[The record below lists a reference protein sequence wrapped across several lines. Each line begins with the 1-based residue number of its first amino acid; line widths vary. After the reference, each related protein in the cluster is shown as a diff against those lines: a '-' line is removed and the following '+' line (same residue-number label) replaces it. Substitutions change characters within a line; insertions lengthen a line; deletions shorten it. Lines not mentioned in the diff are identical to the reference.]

1 MAEWWTYELSDFLMF
16 APRTY
21 YRLIELYNAE
31 LWPAHLAALGLGL
44 ALLVVSLRHPPWTA
58 RSACAMLAACWLW
71 VAWAFHLQR
80 YATINWAANG
90 FAAAFAIEGV
100 LLLGAAAFGVR
111 LRISVSGNRA
121 SGRGVRYTGLGLL
134 LFAVLVQPWVGVVLG
149 RPWTQAEVFGIAPDP
164 TAVGT
169 LGVLLLLRFEAQA
182 RRPRRTRLPALMFW
196 PIPVLWCLISGATLW
211 TMQAPDALLLPLA
224 ALVALLA
231 AWRARTPG

>member
-1 MAEWWTYELSDFLMF
+1 MREWWTYALSDFLMF

-21 YRLIELYNAE
+21 YRLFELYNAA
-31 LWPAHLAALGLGL
+31 LWPAHLAALVLGM
-44 ALLVVSLRHPPWTA
+44 ALLVVSLRPTPWAA

-80 YATINWAANG
+80 YATINWAANW

-100 LLLGAAAFGVR
+100 LLLGAVAFGAR
-111 LRISVSGNRA
+111 LRTSA

-134 LFAVLVQPWVGVVLG
+134 LFAVLVQPWFGVVLG
-149 RPWTQAEVFGIAPDP
+149 RPWTQAEIFGIAPDP

-169 LGVLLLLRFEAQA
+169 LGVLLLLRFDAQA
-182 RRPRRTRLPALMFW
+182 GRPRQTRLLALLLW

-224 ALVALLA
+224 ALLALLA
-231 AWRARTPG
+231 VWQARTPG